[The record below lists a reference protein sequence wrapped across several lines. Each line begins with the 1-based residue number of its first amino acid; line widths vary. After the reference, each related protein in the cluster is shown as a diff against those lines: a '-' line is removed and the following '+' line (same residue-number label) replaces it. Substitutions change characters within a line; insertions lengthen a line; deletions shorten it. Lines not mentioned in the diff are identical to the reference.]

1 MSDIKLACDVAEQVR
16 AICDKHGNQPGEL
29 INILQEA
36 QHLHG
41 YLPEEMQR
49 LIAAKLN
56 VPVSRVYGVVT
67 FYTFFTMT
75 PKGKH
80 PISVCMGTACYVRGS
95 EKLLEEFKRV
105 LGIEVGET
113 TPDGKFS
120 LDCLR
125 CGEGT
130 DLNSRPP
137 AVCAGRCLSAP
148 SPLTGMP
155 WAVVPFPGRSLLR
168 GQVRVAPVRG
178 TWSRPA
184 CVCRWRLS
192 TDPRQCLRCSLSC
205 CPCSLRFDD
214 TADFFRELT
223 DAAPFQQGCVHR
235 EDGRAENALAL
246 FREVAPELLAVG
258 QAGG

>member
-1 MSDIKLACDVAEQVR
+1 MR
-16 AICDKHGNQPGEL
+16 ALWDKHVNQPGEL
-29 INILQEA
+29 INILHAA

-113 TPDGKFS
+113 TQDGKFS

-125 CGEGT
+125 CVGACG
-130 DLNSRPP
+130 L
-137 AVCAGRCLSAP
+137 
-148 SPLTGMP
+148 
-155 WAVVPFPGRSLLR
+155 
-168 GQVRVAPVRG
+168 APVVMIG
-178 TWSRPA
+178 EK
-184 CVCRWRLS
+184 VYGRLQAV
-192 TDPRQCLRCSLSC
+192 DVKKVLE
-205 CPCSLRFDD
+205 
-214 TADFFRELT
+214 EL
-223 DAAPFQQGCVHR
+223 
-235 EDGRAENALAL
+235 E
-246 FREVAPELLAVG
+246 
-258 QAGG
+258 

>member
-16 AICDKHGNQPGEL
+16 TICDKHGNNPGEL
-29 INILQEA
+29 INILHEA

-49 LIAAKLN
+49 IIASKLN
-56 VPVSRVYGVVT
+56 IPVSKVYGVVT

-125 CGEGT
+125 CVGACG
-130 DLNSRPP
+130 L
-137 AVCAGRCLSAP
+137 
-148 SPLTGMP
+148 
-155 WAVVPFPGRSLLR
+155 
-168 GQVRVAPVRG
+168 APVVMVGEKVYGRHL
-178 TWSRPA
+178 WIPVMMPS
-184 CVCRWRLS
+184 CRCHTKSERIILQS
-192 TDPRQCLRCSLSC
+192 TSPSMDLDRK
-205 CPCSLRFDD
+205 
-214 TADFFRELT
+214 RELI
-223 DAAPFQQGCVHR
+223 CR
-235 EDGRAENALAL
+235 ERQIPHL
-246 FREVAPELLAVG
+246 
-258 QAGG
+258 